1 MFDDILGKDKEY
13 LSPAE
18 LNQQKIDEVWA
29 EEEYNETMLE
39 QVSEYGD
46 MQ

>member
-13 LSPAE
+13 LSPTE
-18 LNQQKIDEVWA
+18 LNQKEIEEMWV

-39 QVSEYGD
+39 QVSEHAN